1 MSSILSFAARRTTG
15 AALLLSLIAS
25 VALSSAA
32 SAVDPSILT
41 GAVTSPNGEKM
52 GGVTVSAK
60 AVGSTITTTVFT
72 DEAGAYYFP
81 LLPPGK
87 YRVWAQALGF
97 ETANGEAELKTG
109 ARADFSLKKIED
121 ALERDYFLTAEAA
134 RDFGL
139 VDKVIDKRP
148 EELSPKPA

>member
-1 MSSILSFAARRTTG
+1 MSPILSLAASRTTR
-15 AALLLSLIAS
+15 AALLSLLAG
-25 VALSSAA
+25 VALPSAA
-32 SAVDPSILT
+32 SAADPSILT
-41 GAVTSPNGEKM
+41 GAVTSPGGEKM

-60 AVGSTITTTVFT
+60 AIGSTITTSVFT

-81 LLPPGK
+81 PLLPGR

-121 ALERDYFLTAEAA
+121 TERLI
-134 RDFGL
+134 R
-139 VDKVIDKRP
+139 
-148 EELSPKPA
+148 